1 MLNDNAN
8 TVKKYYQYNTCI
20 SNEIIN
26 KKIQSEKSRL
36 NLVHSYL

>member
-1 MLNDNAN
+1 MTMQIQSKNIISI
-8 TVKKYYQYNTCI
+8 TVCI